1 MFDSEFKPYLI
12 EVNTNPSLDLPSP
25 NLCRLIPSMLEN
37 SFRIAVDPLFPPNE
51 GFAQRKTTFAESIP
65 LNRYELIFCEDV
77 DGPYLE
83 ELAKKQPEIIEFD
96 EDELS
101 SACGSENNEPLE
113 ALEAADAFLI
123 KTDADDAADL
133 LIE

>member
-1 MFDSEFKPYLI
+1 MRRTSSTSWRSSEEYA
-12 EVNTNPSLDLPSP
+12 PSG
-25 NLCRLIPSMLEN
+25 EQ
-37 SFRIAVDPLFPPNE
+37 A
-51 GFAQRKTTFAESIP
+51 
-65 LNRYELIFCEDV
+65 
-77 DGPYLE
+77 
-83 ELAKKQPEIIEFD
+83 EIIEFD